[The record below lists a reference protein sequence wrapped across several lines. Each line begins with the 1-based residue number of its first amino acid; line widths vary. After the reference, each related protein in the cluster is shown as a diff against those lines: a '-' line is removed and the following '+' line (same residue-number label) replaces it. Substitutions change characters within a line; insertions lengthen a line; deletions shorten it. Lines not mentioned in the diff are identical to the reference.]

1 MAQVFI
7 LIGGVAVLAW
17 WMVAT
22 YNRLVRL
29 RYATTNALAQID
41 VQLKRRYELI
51 PNLVEVA
58 RKYLQHESGT
68 LQAVIAARNQAD
80 GLRQQWQSGHG
91 ASAEVAQA
99 LQNADHSVQSGLGR
113 LFALAESY
121 PDLKADAAL
130 RDLSDELAHTENRV
144 GFSRQAYNDAVLAFN
159 TSVQSFPGNL
169 VANLFGFQILAMLQ
183 STSSNEE
190 RASVRVNL
198 DAR

>member
-58 RKYLQHESGT
+58 RKYLQHESST
-68 LQAVIAARNQAD
+68 LQAVITARNQAD

>member
-1 MAQVFI
+1 MTWLVI
-7 LIGGVAVLAW
+7 LLIAGAVAAW
-17 WMVAT
+17 ILVAL

-29 RYATTNALAQID
+29 RNGTVNALAQID

-51 PNLVEVA
+51 PKLVVVGRES
-58 RKYLQHESGT
+58 LQHESET
-68 LQAVIAARNQAD
+68 LLAVIAARNQAD
-80 GLRQQWQSGHG
+80 GLRQQWQGGHG
-91 ASAEVAQA
+91 ASAEMAQA
-99 LQNADHSVQSGLGR
+99 LQRADRSVQSGLGR

-144 GFSRQAYNDAVLAFN
+144 SFSRQAYNDAVLTFN
-159 TSVQSFPGNL
+159 TAAQSFPANV
-169 VANLFGFQILAMLQ
+169 VAGLFGFQPLAMLQ

>member
-7 LIGGVAVLAW
+7 LIGAVAVLAW
-17 WMVAT
+17 WMVAA

-29 RYATTNALAQID
+29 RNATANALAQID

-58 RKYLQHESGT
+58 RKYLQHESST
-68 LQAVIAARNQAD
+68 LQAVITARNQAD
-80 GLRQQWQSGHG
+80 GLRQQWLSGHG

-144 GFSRQAYNDAVLAFN
+144 SFSRQAYNDAVLAFN

>member
-7 LIGGVAVLAW
+7 LIGAVAVLAW
-17 WMVAT
+17 WMVAA

-29 RYATTNALAQID
+29 RNATTNALAQID

-58 RKYLQHESGT
+58 RKYLQHESST
-68 LQAVIAARNQAD
+68 LQAVITARNQAD
-80 GLRQQWQSGHG
+80 GLRQQWLSGHG

-183 STSSNEE
+183 STSSDEE

>member
-29 RYATTNALAQID
+29 RNATTNALAQID

-58 RKYLQHESGT
+58 RKYLQHESST
-68 LQAVIAARNQAD
+68 LQAVITARNQAD
-80 GLRQQWQSGHG
+80 GLRQQWLSGHG

-183 STSSNEE
+183 STSSDEE

>member
-29 RYATTNALAQID
+29 RNATTNALAQID

-58 RKYLQHESGT
+58 RKYLQHESST

-183 STSSNEE
+183 STSSDEE

>member
-1 MAQVFI
+1 M
-7 LIGGVAVLAW
+7 
-17 WMVAT
+17 
-22 YNRLVRL
+22 
-29 RYATTNALAQID
+29 
-41 VQLKRRYELI
+41 
-51 PNLVEVA
+51 
-58 RKYLQHESGT
+58 
-68 LQAVIAARNQAD
+68 
-80 GLRQQWQSGHG
+80 
-91 ASAEVAQA
+91 
-99 LQNADHSVQSGLGR
+99 QSGLGR

-144 GFSRQAYNDAVLAFN
+144 SFSRQAYNDAVLAFN

>member
-29 RYATTNALAQID
+29 RNATANALAQID

-58 RKYLQHESGT
+58 RKYLQHESST
-68 LQAVIAARNQAD
+68 LQAVITARNQAD
-80 GLRQQWQSGHG
+80 GLRQQWLSGHG

-183 STSSNEE
+183 STSSDEE

>member
-1 MAQVFI
+1 MAQMFI
-7 LIGGVAVLAW
+7 LIGAVAALAW
-17 WMVAT
+17 WMVAA

-29 RYATTNALAQID
+29 RNATTNALAQID

-58 RKYLQHESGT
+58 RKYLQHESST
-68 LQAVIAARNQAD
+68 LQAVITARNQAD

-183 STSSNEE
+183 STSSDEE

>member
-29 RYATTNALAQID
+29 RNATTNALAQID

-99 LQNADHSVQSGLGR
+99 LQNADHSVQSGQGR
-113 LFALAESY
+113 LFPLAESY

-144 GFSRQAYNDAVLAFN
+144 SFSRQAYNDAVLAFN

-183 STSSNEE
+183 STSSDEE

>member
-29 RYATTNALAQID
+29 RNATTNSLAQID

-91 ASAEVAQA
+91 ASAETAQA

-144 GFSRQAYNDAVLAFN
+144 SFSRQAYNDAVLAFN

>member
-1 MAQVFI
+1 MTWLVI
-7 LIGGVAVLAW
+7 LLIAGGIAAWILVAL
-17 WMVAT
+17 

-29 RYATTNALAQID
+29 RNGTANALAQID

-51 PNLVEVA
+51 PNLVDVA
-58 RKYLQHESGT
+58 RKYLQHESET

-80 GLRQQWQSGHG
+80 GLRQQWQGGHG
-91 ASAEVAQA
+91 ASAETAQA
-99 LQNADHSVQSGLGR
+99 LQSADRSVQNGLGR

-144 GFSRQAYNDAVLAFN
+144 SFSRQAYNDAVLAFN
-159 TSVQSFPGNL
+159 TASQSFPANI
-169 VANLFGFQILAMLQ
+169 VALLFGFQPLVMLQ
-183 STSSNEE
+183 STASEEE
-190 RASVRVNL
+190 RAAVRVQM

>member
-1 MAQVFI
+1 MTAYI
-7 LIGGVAVLAW
+7 ALAVVVVIVIWAIAL
-17 WMVAT
+17 
-22 YNRLVRL
+22 YNRLRTHKNQVE
-29 RYATTNALAQID
+29 NAFAQID

-51 PNLVEVA
+51 PNLVDVA

-91 ASAEVAQA
+91 ASAETAQA